1 MEALQTIGYIVLAAG
16 VIGVLYVFGKVL
28 WSGLRTVKQHDD

>member
-1 MEALQTIGYIVLAAG
+1 MEALQTIGYIVLVSG

-28 WSGLRTVKQHDD
+28 WSGLKTVKQHDD